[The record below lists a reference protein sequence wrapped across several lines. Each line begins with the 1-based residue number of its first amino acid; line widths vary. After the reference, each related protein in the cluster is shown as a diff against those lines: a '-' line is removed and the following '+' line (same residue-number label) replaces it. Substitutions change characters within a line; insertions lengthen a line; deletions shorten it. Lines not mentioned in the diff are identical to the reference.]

1 MKFRAKN
8 QLIIFILLLVSI
20 DISAQS
26 GCTDPQAQNYDVNA
40 VINDGTCIY
49 STTNYSPQLVAN
61 LVSELDENSGLI
73 FSANSIF
80 SINDGGNSPKIQ
92 ELSPQGNIVRTV
104 HVDSVQNNDW
114 EAVSQSNSQV
124 FIADFGNN
132 GGNRTNLKILKIAK
146 NELQNFDTVQ
156 ASALHFQYSDQVNF
170 NNIVNQHNFDCEAF
184 FFYQDSLHL
193 FTKGWENLYTK
204 HYVIPLNNQDSV
216 QAQLRDSLFVN
227 GLITDATIDT
237 TTGRILLL
245 GYKNNGSNF
254 YTSFV
259 YLLFDYNPHHFFS
272 GNKRRIE
279 IGNMLN
285 VSQTEGITFESPS
298 SGFIS
303 AEKITSSLLT
313 VSPKLFHFDFT
324 SYFENFNLVQM
335 ILQSN
340 EIRIYPNPVTES
352 INLTDWSNMQ
362 GVEIIDCA
370 NQLVLKLIG
379 EEITKQIDISHLL
392 QGSYFVKITKNDEV
406 ITIPVIKI

>member
-1 MKFRAKN
+1 M
-8 QLIIFILLLVSI
+8 
-20 DISAQS
+20 
-26 GCTDPQAQNYDVNA
+26 
-40 VINDGTCIY
+40 
-49 STTNYSPQLVAN
+49 
-61 LVSELDENSGLI
+61 
-73 FSANSIF
+73 
-80 SINDGGNSPKIQ
+80 
-92 ELSPQGNIVRTV
+92 
-104 HVDSVQNNDW
+104 
-114 EAVSQSNSQV
+114 
-124 FIADFGNN
+124 
-132 GGNRTNLKILKIAK
+132 NLKILKIAK

-184 FFYQDSLHL
+184 FFYQDSFHL

-204 HYVIPLNNQDSV
+204 HYVIPLNNEDSV
-216 QAQLRDSLFVN
+216 QAQLRDSLFVD